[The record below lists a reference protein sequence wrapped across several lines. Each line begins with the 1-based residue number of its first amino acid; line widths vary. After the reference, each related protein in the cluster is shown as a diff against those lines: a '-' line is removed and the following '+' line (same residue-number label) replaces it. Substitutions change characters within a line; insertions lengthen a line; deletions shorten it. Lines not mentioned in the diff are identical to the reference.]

1 MAVDNNNT
9 TSAAAVSASDPSA
22 ARLAI
27 SGLAAGATNILK
39 NVAGQIFNIDFT
51 SDAGTAYSADEW
63 RIRVSMSAPLAG
75 EFYSRNL
82 ALTPLKA
89 TYNGVVFPYTPQ
101 ISVSHNARYG
111 AAQLTHANYNSY
123 FYEGSEVQAVTITGD
138 FTVQNTAEGQ
148 YLMAAIQFFRACTK
162 MFYGNDPLAGSPPP
176 LVFLDG
182 YGDNYFPHV
191 PCIVTNFT
199 HTLPSDVD
207 YVKVPTLT
215 VENSQLASGAQYST
229 LTRLPTMSQ
238 LSITLQPVYSRNTI
252 ANYSSLTG
260 TGTFGTVGGI
270 TRGLL

>member
-1 MAVDNNNT
+1 MAVDNSNT
-9 TSAAAVSASDPSA
+9 TSAAAVSATDSSA

-27 SGLAAGATNILK
+27 SGLAAGATNLLQ

-51 SDAGTAYSADEW
+51 ADAGVAYSAEEW
-63 RIRVSMSAPLAG
+63 RVRVTMSSPLAG
-75 EFYSRNL
+75 EFYRRNL

-101 ISVSHNARYG
+101 ITVAHNARYG
-111 AAQLTHANYNSY
+111 TTQLTHANYASY
-123 FYEGSEVQAVTITGD
+123 FYEGSEVQAITISGD

-148 YLMAAIQFFRACTK
+148 YLMAAIQFFRAATK
-162 MFYGNDPLAGSPPP
+162 MFYGDDPLSGSPPP

-207 YVKVPTLT
+207 YVKVPVLT
-215 VENSQLASGAQYST
+215 VENSQSVAGSQYST
-229 LTRLPTMSQ
+229 LMRLPTMSQ
-238 LSITLQPVYSRNTI
+238 LSITLQPVYSRNTV
-252 ANYSSLTG
+252 ANYSGLTSGG
-260 TGTFGTVGGI
+260 TIGNYNG
-270 TRGLL
+270 RPKGLL

>member
-1 MAVDNNNT
+1 MAVDNSNSTNT
-9 TSAAAVSASDPSA
+9 ASIAATDASA

-27 SGLAAGATNILK
+27 SGLAAGATNLLQ

-51 SDAGTAYSADEW
+51 SNAGVAYSAEEW
-63 RIRVSMSAPLAG
+63 RVRVSMSTPLAG
-75 EFYSRNL
+75 EFYSRNVG
-82 ALTPLKA
+82 LTPLKS

-101 ISVSHNARYG
+101 ITVAHNARYG
-111 AAQLTHANYNSY
+111 AAQLTHANYASY
-123 FYEGSEVQAVTITGD
+123 FYEGSEVQAITISGD

-148 YLMAAIQFFRACTK
+148 YLMAAIQFFRAATK
-162 MFYGNDPLAGSPPP
+162 MFYGNDVLAGAPPP

-207 YVKVPTLT
+207 YVKVPTLS
-215 VENSQLASGAQYST
+215 VENPAGSQYST

-238 LSITLQPVYSRNTI
+238 LSVTLQPVYSRNTV
-252 ANYSSLTG
+252 AKYSGLSA
-260 TGTFGTVGGI
+260 TGTFGTVNGY
-270 TRGLL
+270 TRGLI